1 MLKKLKFI
9 SFKSPWSHF
18 ENKKS
23 QFSKNSLWSNHR
35 IPYFVDKACFAKPWN
50 SLFFGEVLFAEN
62 TKFLIFWTPYFRRST
77 VGYFWWCHYWN
88 RVPLVLCFNKSLV
101 SNLYSSPR
109 KLIYLGHL
117 WNSWY
122 HPKMPKI
129 DELRKRRFQKFGWA
143 ELLGGYS

>member
-77 VGYFWWCHYWN
+77 VIKIHNLAALYLFQII
-88 RVPLVLCFNKSLV
+88 LV
-101 SNLYSSPR
+101 R
-109 KLIYLGHL
+109 KIH
-117 WNSWY
+117 
-122 HPKMPKI
+122 
-129 DELRKRRFQKFGWA
+129 F
-143 ELLGGYS
+143 

>member
-18 ENKKS
+18 ENEKS

-77 VGYFWWCHYWN
+77 VYVIYYMLHNICIGRNIKSAEDSRKGSYF
-88 RVPLVLCFNKSLV
+88 LVAE
-101 SNLYSSPR
+101 R
-109 KLIYLGHL
+109 K
-117 WNSWY
+117 
-122 HPKMPKI
+122 KI
-129 DELRKRRFQKFGWA
+129 
-143 ELLGGYS
+143 